1 MSSDIETYACFLI
14 DESVLFPSLLSKKI
28 FLTLFP
34 THTPLC
40 TNTSRT
46 ATTRVLPQTLLNKAY
61 EKLGGVFMHG
71 QYSSSTVSIKRD
83 RDNAIFDDHFSP
95 ASPKVYMSFRMGDK
109 IAYYQSQIPRF
120 ELYQNMLRILV
131 LLLAMASAVFSFL
144 DHGLYV
150 AMITTIAAAFD
161 SWNE

>member
-1 MSSDIETYACFLI
+1 MNLCFFHLCCQKNNF
-14 DESVLFPSLLSKKI
+14 SHSFQ
-28 FLTLFP
+28 P
-34 THTPLC
+34 TRHFAQTPA
-40 TNTSRT
+40 RT